1 MKNFTFTQQSN
12 LSLREKVVVEIRN
25 AILRGNLSAGERI
38 KENDIAIQMGVS
50 RGPVREAI
58 QQLELEG
65 FVVSYPYRET
75 VVAEINVSEIKDY
88 LTPIRYHL
96 ESTVIQ
102 KNLDAI
108 NDVFL
113 GQLQEIIDV
122 MDSHLADT
130 DVHFWVEQ
138 DLLFHETIIRLAPE
152 RTVQLI
158 WESVSNRIKLHF
170 NQRTGSYDKQQFV
183 HDHQHLL
190 DIMRTRDIDLIKQT
204 LLEHMN
210 LY

>member
-1 MKNFTFTQQSN
+1 MKNFSFTQQSN

-25 AILRGNLSAGERI
+25 AILQGHLSAGERI
-38 KENDIAIQMGVS
+38 KENEIALQMGVS
-50 RGPVREAI
+50 RGPIREAVR
-58 QQLELEG
+58 QLELEG
-65 FVVSYPYRET
+65 YVISYPYRET
-75 VVAEINVSEIKDY
+75 VVAEMDENEIKDY

-108 NDVFL
+108 NDEFL
-113 GQLQEIIDV
+113 GRLQEIIDE
-122 MDSHLADT
+122 MDHHHADS
-130 DVHFWVEQ
+130 DVYFWVEQ

-152 RTVQLI
+152 RTVHLI

-170 NQRTGSYDKQQFV
+170 SQRTGAYDKQQFV
-183 HDHQHLL
+183 RDHQHLL
-190 DIMRTRDIDLIKQT
+190 DVLRTKDMVKIQQT
-204 LLEHMN
+204 LLAHMN